1 MKRKWRKK
9 AAAHRQWEQVC
20 IVLGR
25 LPDTGLPKL
34 PRQLGCSYKEETT
47 GWERGI
53 VQTLVASCQSGTKT
67 LWMDIISTSCLF
79 TTTFLKQC
87 YFCTGE
93 FLEGWRE
100 CDPKLLTLHL
110 EISMVGQKEQ
120 KGPPGMASGTQSML
134 MVTESGPKQAVKYWR
149 AH

>member
-1 MKRKWRKK
+1 MN
-9 AAAHRQWEQVC
+9 
-20 IVLGR
+20 
-25 LPDTGLPKL
+25 
-34 PRQLGCSYKEETT
+34 
-47 GWERGI
+47 
-53 VQTLVASCQSGTKT
+53 
-67 LWMDIISTSCLF
+67 IISTSCLF

-120 KGPPGMASGTQSML
+120 KGPPGMEELTKPLCIKVSMGGWNL
-134 MVTESGPKQAVKYWR
+134 EGG
-149 AH
+149 